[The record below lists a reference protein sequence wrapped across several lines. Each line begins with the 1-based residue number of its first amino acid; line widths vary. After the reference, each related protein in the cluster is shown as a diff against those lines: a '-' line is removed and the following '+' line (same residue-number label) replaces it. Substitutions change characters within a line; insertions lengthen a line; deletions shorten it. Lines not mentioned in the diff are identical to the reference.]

1 MFEDPQ
7 GPIQHFSWA
16 RFVIRGGEHAGSDDR
31 QTDIGKDIRLVGN
44 QVTAW
49 KERQGH
55 RLKPSMLTGI
65 YQYDVQV
72 LIIGTGVYGRL
83 KCPDKVKQAI
93 LEQGIGTVIL
103 QRTPDACRT
112 YNVLFR
118 QGVRV
123 ALLAHGTC

>member
-16 RFVIRGGEHAGSDDR
+16 RFVVQGGEHTESDDV
-31 QTDIGKDIRLVGN
+31 QTGAGKDIRLIDN

-49 KERQGH
+49 AELQGH
-55 RLKPSMLTGI
+55 RLKRSMITGI
-65 YQYDVQV
+65 YDQDVQV

-93 LEQGIGTVIL
+93 QEHGVETVIL

-112 YNVLFR
+112 YNGLCR